1 MVVSEM
7 KKVGI
12 VSCYFKNNYGSMLQA
27 YATKKILDNNNIPN
41 ETINID
47 NNIDFKK
54 GKRKYYASQLFNFKF
69 IKSKFGMIKLKLDK
83 KIVKDLGKNISIRDS
98 KYKEFRKAFNLSIS
112 CPDYK
117 SLSEMADAK
126 YSDVIVGSDQ
136 LWLPV
141 NVVSDYYTLNWVS
154 DNINKISYA
163 TSFGISKIPDK
174 YTDEYKKFLSRINYL
189 SVREESGK
197 KICDEYG
204 ISSKV
209 VCDPTILLT
218 KEEWEQEAVQERII
232 PDKYILCYFLGS
244 NIEHRKFAEKLK
256 EKTGYKIVSL
266 NHADEYVKYS
276 DTFADITPY
285 DIGPREWINL
295 IKNAEYVCTDSFHG
309 TVFSLLF
316 NKTFFDFRRYSES
329 NKMSTNSRI
338 DSLLDLAGVDKNRIL
353 TGNEDVDTVIKYK
366 INYNKVNKNI
376 DKIRQE
382 SKKWLLS
389 SITYKAEETKDKF
402 VKIEEKDLCCGCTA
416 CYSICP
422 KNAIKMVR
430 DNEGFLYPEVDREK
444 CVNCGMCKKVCPI
457 LNKAKL
463 NEFKPKAYLFQ
474 NSNEEIRKDS
484 TSGGIFTAIGEFVIK
499 NNGIVYGAT
508 FDDNFAVNHIGVE
521 SVDKLSKFRK
531 SKYVQSN
538 QNNCFKEIKQYLDN
552 GKLVCYSGTPCQVGG
567 LRAYLRKDYEN
578 LILVD
583 IMCHSVPSP
592 LVFEKYKRYILKK
605 MNANKILNINFRDKS
620 KYGYKYSMMMVET
633 DNGTYSQ
640 GIDTDPYLRAF
651 FSDVSVR
658 TSCYNCHFKTMKR
671 VSDLTIWDC
680 FNINEIDKSFDDDKG
695 TTRVLVQSEK
705 GEKLLENLDNVR
717 LKELDINIATKKVK
731 EMTNSV
737 NYNSK
742 RKEFFENINDDNV
755 FEKYYPTNF
764 KTKINSFVR
773 KTLAVTGVYSSV
785 KSFAKKI
792 LRK

>member
-69 IKSKFGMIKLKLDK
+69 IKSKFGIIKLKLDK
-83 KIVKDLGKNISIRDS
+83 KIVKNLGKNISIRDS
-98 KYKEFRKAFNLSIS
+98 KYKEFRKEFNLSIS

-218 KEEWEQEAVQERII
+218 KEEWEQEAIQERII
-232 PDKYILCYFLGS
+232 SDKYILCYFLGS

-316 NKTFFDFRRYSES
+316 NRTFFDFRRYSES

-338 DSLLDLAGVDKNRIL
+338 DSLLDLAGVDKDRIL

-416 CYSICP
+416 CYSVCP

-430 DNEGFLYPEVDREK
+430 DNEGFLYPKVDKEK
-444 CVNCGMCKKVCPI
+444 CINCGMCKKVCPI

-474 NSNEEIRKDS
+474 NSNEEIRRES

-499 NNGIVYGAT
+499 NNGIVYGAA
-508 FDDNFAVNHIGVE
+508 FDDSFVVNHIGV
-521 SVDKLSKFRK
+521 VNADKLSKFRK

-538 QNNCFKEIKQYLDN
+538 QNNCFKEIKQYLDT

-567 LRAYLRKDYEN
+567 LRAYLMKEYEN

-592 LVFEKYKRYILKK
+592 LVFEKYKRHILKR

-620 KYGYKYSMMMVET
+620 KYGYKYSMMTVET
-633 DNGTYSQ
+633 DNGKYSQ

-658 TSCYNCHFKTMKR
+658 PSCYNCYFKTMKR
-671 VSDLTIWDC
+671 ISDLTIWDC

-705 GEKLLENLDNVR
+705 GEKLLEKLNNVR
-717 LKELDINIATKKVK
+717 LKELDINVATKKVK

-742 RKEFFENINDDNV
+742 RKEFFGNINDENV
-755 FEKYYPTNF
+755 FEKYYPISF